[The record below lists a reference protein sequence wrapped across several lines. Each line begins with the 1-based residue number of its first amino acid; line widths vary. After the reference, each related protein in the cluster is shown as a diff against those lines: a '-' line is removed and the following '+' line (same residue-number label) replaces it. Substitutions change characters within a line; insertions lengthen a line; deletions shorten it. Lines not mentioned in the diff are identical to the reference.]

1 MMETPIDSWQ
11 MDNWNGALFQY
22 YFAEHGD
29 NTPVTRLA
37 VTGEELSKA
46 AKGAA
51 GPDEAREILIG
62 ALRRGLGCRSLGSD
76 AQRRAAFW
84 DVNADS
90 PPPFA
95 VHLLFTCM
103 VVGDMAEQL
112 ESVGDFRKRLTVLL
126 GRGTGHGLD
135 RLPVLWQSLSDW
147 LKLQY
152 ESQRPFRRLLLPSPP
167 PYLSIIG
174 YQYCLAFPT
183 RRDQER
189 LRKILSAAQLL
200 GSEPSVIRV
209 FNLLEDRL
217 SLFTPQFQ
225 KTYREFRNLYH
236 ASPRSVSAAAAFWSV
251 IRDAALKSSAEEPGR
266 TRLSKLQLAL
276 EIDIEGYSLVI
287 MSSREFSLKDFAT
300 VSFPSG
306 VRDYPFVV
314 TGTDDKPVDATVLK
328 AAYDG
333 PASALP
339 AIFRDLSAAI
349 RDGILLFVADE
360 TGQMYVLAR
369 DLPEGGKVLG
379 LVKDALLPNFQIALQ
394 KAAVEGQCS
403 LRRSDAYPGWNE
415 FEIADG
421 VALLDVDFGAD
432 SELSRIRCLQ
442 QVLRPSRI
450 VVAGGARVGQSYL
463 GLTRF
468 LPVVVVEGADVVTAH
483 QAVELPESIPLRRTS
498 MSGTWRFPTDTW
510 QQRLHGSYQLQA
522 FANNELVDWRP
533 ISFTSEIRGTEYVAP
548 SNPDLWLGE
557 GGGLESASPSDWPA
571 APGDCFEADECDGR
585 SVLLE
590 SPPPGTDE
598 PEPIAQ
604 SPIVDELISFLA
616 ARSCNQQGLLEYEL
630 VGFLKEHLGLDW
642 NSAWYVHRAWVEMGA
657 FESLSLRTW
666 RMRKCFARKPCLVAY
681 PSRSGYRIALFGL
694 VPPALRA
701 TFDTACTSLN
711 FPLHRKPGLSPWVP
725 GLSLS
730 EVTSVGEIHELQ
742 RRSGLERVVWLKDLS
757 KIAIPI
763 ASVPGAQG
771 DQPLN
776 WDVHRIWDFE
786 RRSFVRPK
794 NGHGTQAIILLW
806 YRRSDRSDYFSV
818 SQNGSPVWWGWSK
831 TWAVL
836 RAYELVRD
844 VPFERVGCRSLKT
857 DAAHVH
863 LPLSLARALA
873 ITGPFLPGPS
883 ATNSKD
889 VTYFYSFPSERLRRM
904 AIQFLWTDL
913 PKARSG
919 RRLPTVDVEMLW
931 REATAFRPNALP
943 MPVLLRERLASDPLL
958 RRFAKLQAIPRSVL
972 PILLSLTVRN
982 LQTEGVGERE
992 CSPPSTR

>member
-46 AKGAA
+46 VKGAA
-51 GPDEAREILIG
+51 GPDEAREIFIG
-62 ALRRGLGCRSLGSD
+62 ALRRGLGYRSLGSD
-76 AQRRAAFW
+76 AERRAAFW

-126 GRGTGHGLD
+126 GWGTGHGLD
-135 RLPVLWQSLSDW
+135 RLPVLWQSLSNW

-200 GSEPSVIRV
+200 GSEPPVTRV

-236 ASPRSVSAAAAFWSV
+236 ASPRSVSAATAFWSV
-251 IRDAALKSSAEEPGR
+251 IRDAALKSSVEETGR
-266 TRLSKLQLAL
+266 TRLPKLQLAL

-287 MSSREFSLKDFAT
+287 MSSHEFSLKDFAT
-300 VSFPSG
+300 VSFPLG
-306 VRDYPFVV
+306 VRDYPFLV

-339 AIFRDLSAAI
+339 AIFRDLSSAI
-349 RDGILLFVADE
+349 QDGILLFVADE
-360 TGQMYVLAR
+360 TGQMYVFAR
-369 DLPEGGKVLG
+369 DLPEAGKVLG
-379 LVKDALLPNFQIALQ
+379 LVKDALLPNFESALQ
-394 KAAVEGQCS
+394 KAAFEGQCS

-415 FEIADG
+415 FEIADA

-442 QVLRPSRI
+442 QVLRPRRM
-450 VVAGGARVGQSYL
+450 VVVGGARVGQSYL

-468 LPVVVVEGADVVTAH
+468 LPVVVVEGVEAVTA

-498 MSGTWRFPTDTW
+498 MASTWRFPSDTW
-510 QQRLHGSYQLQA
+510 RQPLNGSYQLQT

-557 GGGLESASPSDWPA
+557 GGSLESASPSDWPA

-585 SVLLE
+585 SVLVE
-590 SPPPGTDE
+590 SPSPGTDE
-598 PEPIAQ
+598 PDPIAQ

-666 RMRKCFARKPCLVAY
+666 RIRKCFARKPYLVAY

-694 VPPALRA
+694 VPPALRT

-711 FPLHRKPGLSPWVP
+711 FPLLRKAGLSPWVP
-725 GLSLS
+725 GLSLA
-730 EVTSVGEIHELQ
+730 EVTSVGEIDELQ

-757 KIAIPI
+757 EIAIPI
-763 ASVPGAQG
+763 ASVPGAHG

-776 WDVHRIWDFE
+776 WDVHRMWDFE
-786 RRSFVRPK
+786 RQSFVRPE
-794 NGHGTQAIILLW
+794 NGNGMQAIILLW

-831 TWAVL
+831 TWALL
-836 RAYELVRD
+836 RAYDLARE
-844 VPFERVGCRSLKT
+844 VPFKRVGCRSLKT

-863 LPLSLARALA
+863 LPLPLARALA

-883 ATNSKD
+883 TTNSKH

-919 RRLPTVDVEMLW
+919 RPLPIVDVEMLW

-943 MPVLLRERLASDPLL
+943 MPVLLRERLASNPLL

-972 PILLSLTVRN
+972 PILLSLTGRN
-982 LQTEGVGERE
+982 LRTEGVSERE
-992 CSPPSTR
+992 RSPTSTR